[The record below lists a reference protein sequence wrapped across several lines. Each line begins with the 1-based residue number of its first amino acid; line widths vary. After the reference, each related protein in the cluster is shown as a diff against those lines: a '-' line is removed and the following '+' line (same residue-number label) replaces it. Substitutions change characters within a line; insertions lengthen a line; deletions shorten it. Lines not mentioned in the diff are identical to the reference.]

1 MSDLADDLYRRP
13 GRDRR
18 ACRGPAGDGTHRDDA
33 DRGAPTRAEMR
44 GLRIPDLRKWPSDHV
59 RPGIVTEPKLR
70 PHPLTALR
78 CERAGDYAGERPGST
93 AVDRPFLSGT
103 RSNRLSYNPIDLRKQ
118 KQQTFYRTGGT
129 GCAVTGEASLRL
141 AEGHFDAADQPRS
154 QVVDYRAD
162 GRHGGED
169 RKSVV

>member
-78 CERAGDYAGERPGST
+78 CDRTGDYAGERPGST

-103 RSNRLSYNPIDLRKQ
+103 RSNRLSYNPGRPGCDQGRCARGLA
-118 KQQTFYRTGGT
+118 YRIGGA
-129 GCAVTGEASLRL
+129 GCTAVLHLILS
-141 AEGHFDAADQPRS
+141 
-154 QVVDYRAD
+154 
-162 GRHGGED
+162 
-169 RKSVV
+169 